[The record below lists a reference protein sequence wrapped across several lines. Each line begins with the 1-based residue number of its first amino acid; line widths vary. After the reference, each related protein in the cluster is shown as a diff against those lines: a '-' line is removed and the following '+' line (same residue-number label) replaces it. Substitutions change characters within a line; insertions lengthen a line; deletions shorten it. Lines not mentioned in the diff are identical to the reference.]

1 MCFCS
6 QFYGIFCEFSNYCNF
21 LPFIIQRNNLLH
33 QKLYFS
39 FPLHTASFWNITIQ
53 WTFHDDFTEIFL
65 CLSILK
71 SNWKNSWNQSVKK
84 VTQMIWQNFSV
95 LALKNVSKT
104 FKSIWKPNPCMDPLE
119 KKFYYIRIY
128 SIFCWASPFHC
139 EWPQLVT
146 VLTSFDLVFEKKFKS
161 LKYQ

>member
-1 MCFCS
+1 MLVDS
-6 QFYGIFCEFSNYCNF
+6 AV
-21 LPFIIQRNNLLH
+21 FINL
-33 QKLYFS
+33 F
-39 FPLHTASFWNITIQ
+39 HTASFWNITIQ
-53 WTFHDDFTEIFL
+53 WTSHDDFTDFFL
-65 CLSILK
+65 CLSILN

-119 KKFYYIRIY
+119 KKFYYI
-128 SIFCWASPFHC
+128 SFHSSFCRTSPFHR

-146 VLTSFDLVFEKKFKS
+146 ILTSFGLPFEEKFKS
-161 LKYQ
+161 LKY